1 MHISNAKPLGY
12 PVARTSVKHDRQK
25 SKVCSGMSKT
35 LSFTKL
41 ILYCDSLLTF
51 LSNAKIKLQFET

>member
-25 SKVCSGMSKT
+25 IKSQLRYVKDLKFYKFND
-35 LSFTKL
+35 L
-41 ILYCDSLLTF
+41 
-51 LSNAKIKLQFET
+51 LSNLTANV